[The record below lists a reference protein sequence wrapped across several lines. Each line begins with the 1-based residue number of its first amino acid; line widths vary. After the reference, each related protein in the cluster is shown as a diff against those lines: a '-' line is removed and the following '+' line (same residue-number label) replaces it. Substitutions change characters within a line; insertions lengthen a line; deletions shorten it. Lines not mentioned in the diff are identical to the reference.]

1 MSNQLKYIILG
12 LLTVLVALC
21 SLGLGAVSIPIQE
34 VFSIL
39 CGQDEVP
46 AHWHYIVWQMRVPA
60 MLTAALTGASL
71 GVAGLLLQ
79 SYFRN
84 PLAGP
89 SILGITNGA
98 NLGVALVIV
107 GTGTSAAFNTIGAA
121 LAGAMLTLLLLL
133 GVGRLVR
140 QSVTL
145 LIVGILLSY
154 LTSAILTLIHYNASA
169 DGVQAI
175 LLWGMGS
182 FHQVGLANLPI
193 FAASTLLPLLAAL
206 WLIRP
211 LNGWMLGELY
221 ARNLG
226 ISTTQ
231 VRWLVLIVTGVIC
244 AITTAWC
251 GPIAFIGLSIPH
263 VARMVFRTDNH
274 RTLLPATMLLGAL
287 CALLCLCLCVAPSD
301 GQILPINAVTPLFGI
316 PVILLVILGKR
327 KQ

>member
-1 MSNQLKYIILG
+1 
-12 LLTVLVALC
+12 
-21 SLGLGAVSIPIQE
+21 
-34 VFSIL
+34 
-39 CGQDEVP
+39 
-46 AHWHYIVWQMRVPA
+46 
-60 MLTAALTGASL
+60 
-71 GVAGLLLQ
+71 
-79 SYFRN
+79 
-84 PLAGP
+84 
-89 SILGITNGA
+89 
-98 NLGVALVIV
+98 
-107 GTGTSAAFNTIGAA
+107 
-121 LAGAMLTLLLLL
+121 MLTLLLLL
-133 GVGRLVR
+133 GIGRLVR

-169 DGVQAI
+169 DGVQAL

-182 FHQVGLANLPI
+182 FHQVGLTNLPL

-316 PVILLVILGKR
+316 PVILWVILGKR

>member
-1 MSNQLKYIILG
+1 
-12 LLTVLVALC
+12 
-21 SLGLGAVSIPIQE
+21 
-34 VFSIL
+34 
-39 CGQDEVP
+39 
-46 AHWHYIVWQMRVPA
+46 
-60 MLTAALTGASL
+60 
-71 GVAGLLLQ
+71 
-79 SYFRN
+79 
-84 PLAGP
+84 
-89 SILGITNGA
+89 
-98 NLGVALVIV
+98 
-107 GTGTSAAFNTIGAA
+107 
-121 LAGAMLTLLLLL
+121 
-133 GVGRLVR
+133 
-140 QSVTL
+140 
-145 LIVGILLSY
+145 
-154 LTSAILTLIHYNASA
+154 
-169 DGVQAI
+169 
-175 LLWGMGS
+175 
-182 FHQVGLANLPI
+182 LANLPL
-193 FAASTLLPLLAAL
+193 FAASTLFPLLAAL

-244 AITTAWC
+244 AITTSWC

-316 PVILLVILGKR
+316 PVILWVILGKR

>member
-21 SLGLGAVSIPIQE
+21 SLILGAVSIPIQE

-39 CGQDEVP
+39 CGQDGVS
-46 AHWHYIVWQMRVPA
+46 AHWEYIVWQMRVPA

-133 GVGRLVR
+133 GIGRLVR

-169 DGVQAI
+169 DGVQAL

-182 FHQVGLANLPI
+182 FHQVGLTNLPL

-316 PVILLVILGKR
+316 PVILWVILGKR
-327 KQ
+327 

>member
-21 SLGLGAVSIPIQE
+21 SLGLGAVSIPIRE

-39 CGQDEVP
+39 CGQGGVP
-46 AHWHYIVWQMRVPA
+46 AHWEYIVWQMRVPA

-169 DGVQAI
+169 DGVQAL

-182 FHQVGLANLPI
+182 FHQVGLANLPL

-316 PVILLVILGKR
+316 PVILWVILGKR
-327 KQ
+327 

>member
-21 SLGLGAVSIPIQE
+21 SLLLGAVSIPIQE

-39 CGQDEVP
+39 CGQDGVS
-46 AHWHYIVWQMRVPA
+46 AHWEYIMWQMRVPA

-121 LAGAMLTLLLLL
+121 MAGAMLTLLLLL

-169 DGVQAI
+169 DGVQAL

-182 FHQVGLANLPI
+182 FHQVGLTNLPL

-316 PVILLVILGKR
+316 PVILWVILGKR
-327 KQ
+327 

>member
-12 LLTVLVALC
+12 LLTVLVALL

-39 CGQDEVP
+39 CGQDGVP
-46 AHWHYIVWQMRVPA
+46 AHWQYIVWQMRVPA

-169 DGVQAI
+169 DGVQAL

-182 FHQVGLANLPI
+182 FHQVGLANLPL

-263 VARMVFRTDNH
+263 VARMVFHTDNH

-316 PVILLVILGKR
+316 PVILWVILGKR
-327 KQ
+327 

>member
-12 LLTVLVALC
+12 LLTVLVALL
-21 SLGLGAVSIPIQE
+21 SLGLGAVAIPIQE

-39 CGQDEVP
+39 GGGADVP
-46 AHWHYIVWQMRVPA
+46 AHWEYIVWQMRVPA

-169 DGVQAI
+169 DGVQAL

-182 FHQVGLANLPI
+182 FHQVGLTNLPL

-263 VARMVFRTDNH
+263 VARMVFHTDNH

-316 PVILLVILGKR
+316 PVILWVILGKR
-327 KQ
+327 

>member
-12 LLTVLVALC
+12 LLTVLVALL
-21 SLGLGAVSIPIQE
+21 SLGLGAVAIPVSEIA
-34 VFSIL
+34 SAL
-39 CGQDEVP
+39 CGGADVP

-169 DGVQAI
+169 DGVQAL

-182 FHQVGLANLPI
+182 FHQVGLTNLPL

-316 PVILLVILGKR
+316 PVILWVILGKR
-327 KQ
+327 

>member
-21 SLGLGAVSIPIQE
+21 SLILGAVSIPIQE

-39 CGQDEVP
+39 CGQDGVP
-46 AHWHYIVWQMRVPA
+46 AHWQYIVWQMRVPA

-133 GVGRLVR
+133 GIGRLVR

-169 DGVQAI
+169 DGVQAL

-182 FHQVGLANLPI
+182 FHQVGLANLPL

-316 PVILLVILGKR
+316 PVILWVILGKR